1 MDNVNNL
8 SNHFL
13 LAMPQLDDQWFG
25 QSVCYICSHDESGC
39 MGLIINKPM
48 GMDLSDIFSELNIES
63 EKKSAQSIMQGGPVS
78 PEQGFIL
85 YQGNYN
91 EVDNMEV
98 TQNVRLTSSKEIL
111 EYLAN
116 GAGPEN
122 SIICLGYAGWS
133 AGQLEEEL
141 AQNSWLTI
149 PADEELLF
157 HTPMEDIAQKAANK
171 LGISIEQL
179 NTQSGRA

>member
-1 MDNVNNL
+1 MESVNNL
-8 SNHFL
+8 KHHFL

-91 EVDNMEV
+91 EVDNMEI

>member
-1 MDNVNNL
+1 MDNINNL
-8 SNHFL
+8 SHHFL
-13 LAMPQLDDQWFG
+13 LAMPQLNDQWFG
-25 QSVCYICSHDESGC
+25 QSVCYICSHDETGC
-39 MGLIINKPM
+39 MGLVINKPI
-48 GMDLSDIFSELNIES
+48 GMNLSDIFSELKIETERS
-63 EKKSAQSIMQGGPVS
+63 NGQSIMQGGPVS

-91 EVDNMEV
+91 EVDNMEI

-111 EYLAN
+111 ENLAT

-122 SIICLGYAGWS
+122 SIICLGYAGWT
-133 AGQLEEEL
+133 AGQLEAEL
-141 AQNSWLTI
+141 AENSWLTI

-179 NTQSGRA
+179 NTHSGHA